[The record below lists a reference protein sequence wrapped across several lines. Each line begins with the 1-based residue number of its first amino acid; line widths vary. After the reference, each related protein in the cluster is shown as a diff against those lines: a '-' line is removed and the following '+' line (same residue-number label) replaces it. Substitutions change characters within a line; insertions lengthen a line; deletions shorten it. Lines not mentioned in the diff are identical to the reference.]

1 MCSYKIHLMNSRHSA
16 PEATLE
22 QCYELHCLL
31 ATEETWLCIDFLNN
45 MTVLLGSETLVVFN
59 TLQGCDMEICRA
71 NTIIFAWNHVYL
83 LWTLAKIFA
92 TCEMDLDPGVYLR
105 INKIRAFTPPDF
117 LTQSLTCFSPEH
129 YVHLAGKSLQVQEGW
144 AESCADLCWDAA
156 DT

>member
-1 MCSYKIHLMNSRHSA
+1 MNSRHSA
-16 PEATLE
+16 HEATLE
-22 QCYELHCLL
+22 QCYELHGLL
-31 ATEETWLCIDFLNN
+31 ATEDTWWCIDFLNN

-71 NTIIFAWNHVYL
+71 NIIIFAWNHMHL
-83 LWTLAKIFA
+83 LQTLAKIFA

-129 YVHLAGKSLQVQEGW
+129 YVHLAGKSLLVQEGW

-156 DT
+156 DS